1 MRDFTGNTNYKFG
14 DITKTAVSKFT
25 GKDEYEF
32 GDVSKKLGQMFFG
45 NKQALMCLFTCSL
58 ADLLTYCTLTCCLGT
73 RRSRR
78 RRSRRR
84 RTSEKSLQTSEHV
97 FSPLFGLSFANT
109 FISFRG
115 RSKAAATH
123 ADNETA
129 LHMSCF
135 ATEKPFA
142 GVQRQRHDSTNGR
155 VALHGHTARAACRYS
170 SFERDGTT
178 DKLSRQLPMC
188 RNHDSLDKNKAY
200 GTQTTSRLA
209 EPYAL
214 TALELNGVEAHHSLQ
229 KANAWA
235 AVPAL
240 LAENCVGLPSSRRLT
255 NGKVETKYQLLP
267 EGMLMPDPAVAA
279 AEHKLNTHLYEIK
292 RRRPQ
297 LQAVF
302 PTEPPEGVTSP
313 LLKATLKCRGV
324 HVPQSAIVRVNA
336 SQPVESA
343 AFGGDAAR

>member
-58 ADLLTYCTLTCCLGT
+58 ADLLTAHLLAAWERAGPEEEGAEEEGGLSCDGGT
-73 RRSRR
+73 F
-78 RRSRRR
+78 
-84 RTSEKSLQTSEHV
+84 
-97 FSPLFGLSFANT
+97 FSPGFVSFANT

-115 RSKAAATH
+115 RSKAVATH

>member
-1 MRDFTGNTNYKFG
+1 
-14 DITKTAVSKFT
+14 
-25 GKDEYEF
+25 
-32 GDVSKKLGQMFFG
+32 
-45 NKQALMCLFTCSL
+45 
-58 ADLLTYCTLTCCLGT
+58 
-73 RRSRR
+73 
-78 RRSRRR
+78 
-84 RTSEKSLQTSEHV
+84 
-97 FSPLFGLSFANT
+97 
-109 FISFRG
+109 
-115 RSKAAATH
+115 
-123 ADNETA
+123 
-129 LHMSCF
+129 MSCF

-240 LAENCVGLPSSRRLT
+240 LAENCVGLPASRRLT
-255 NGKVETKYQLLP
+255 NGKVETSYQLLP

>member
-1 MRDFTGNTNYKFG
+1 MH
-14 DITKTAVSKFT
+14 
-25 GKDEYEF
+25 EE
-32 GDVSKKLGQMFFG
+32 
-45 NKQALMCLFTCSL
+45 
-58 ADLLTYCTLTCCLGT
+58 
-73 RRSRR
+73 
-78 RRSRRR
+78 
-84 RTSEKSLQTSEHV
+84 
-97 FSPLFGLSFANT
+97 
-109 FISFRG
+109 
-115 RSKAAATH
+115 
-123 ADNETA
+123 ETA
-129 LHMSCF
+129 FHMSDF

-155 VALHGHTARAACRYS
+155 VALHGHTARTACRYS

-188 RNHDSLDKNKAY
+188 RNHGYLDKDMAY
-200 GTQTTSRLA
+200 GTQPMSRLA
-209 EPYAL
+209 EPYVL

-235 AVPAL
+235 AVPSL

-255 NGKVETKYQLLP
+255 NGKVETQYQLLP
-267 EGMLMPDPAVAA
+267 EGMIMPDPAVAA
-279 AEHKLNTHLYEIK
+279 AEHKLKTHLYEIK
-292 RRRPQ
+292 RHRPQ

-302 PTEPPEGVTSP
+302 PTEPPEDVTSP

-343 AFGGDAAR
+343 ALGGPQLASLAS

>member
-1 MRDFTGNTNYKFG
+1 
-14 DITKTAVSKFT
+14 
-25 GKDEYEF
+25 
-32 GDVSKKLGQMFFG
+32 
-45 NKQALMCLFTCSL
+45 
-58 ADLLTYCTLTCCLGT
+58 
-73 RRSRR
+73 
-78 RRSRRR
+78 
-84 RTSEKSLQTSEHV
+84 
-97 FSPLFGLSFANT
+97 
-109 FISFRG
+109 
-115 RSKAAATH
+115 
-123 ADNETA
+123 
-129 LHMSCF
+129 MSCF

-188 RNHDSLDKNKAY
+188 RNHGYLDKDMTY
-200 GTQTTSRLA
+200 GTQPMSRLA
-209 EPYAL
+209 EPYVL

-255 NGKVETKYQLLP
+255 NGKVETQYQLLP

>member
-58 ADLLTYCTLTCCLGT
+58 ADLLTAHLLAAWERAGPEEEGAEEEGRVRNCG
-73 RRSRR
+73 
-78 RRSRRR
+78 
-84 RTSEKSLQTSEHV
+84 EHV
-97 FSPLFGLSFANT
+97 FSPPVRVVFRKH
-109 FISFRG
+109 ISFHFADG
-115 RSKAAATH
+115 ASKQPATH